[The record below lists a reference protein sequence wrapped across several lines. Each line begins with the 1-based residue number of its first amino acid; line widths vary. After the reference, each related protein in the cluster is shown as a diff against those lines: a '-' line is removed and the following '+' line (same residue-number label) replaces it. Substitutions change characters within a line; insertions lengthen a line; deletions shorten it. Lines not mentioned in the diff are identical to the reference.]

1 MSIYL
6 SGLLWVVGAAAAGAG
21 SAYLVRRFGLDEGRP
36 DNNDAAGQVF
46 TIVSGLQA
54 VIVAFVLISQFD
66 AVDAARDGAFKE
78 ANAAVAASWAA
89 DALPEPTR
97 GEVREQAS
105 AYART
110 VQDVEWPQMRDGK
123 TVDSEGW
130 AQLDRLRDTVA
141 GAEIPDG
148 DDWATDRKTESANQ
162 LWEVYQARQERIT
175 GAAQSGLGVV
185 LWFVLILG
193 SVVTT
198 LLPNL
203 FGGTRPITH
212 IIIVSTLAGTITL
225 LLFAI
230 YQLQNPYAGGTKI
243 EPDAFHWAL
252 DRLR

>member
-1 MSIYL
+1 MNIYL
-6 SGLLWVVGAAAAGAG
+6 SGVLWVAGAAVVGAGT
-21 SAYLVRRFGLDEGRP
+21 AYLVRRFGLDEGRP

-46 TIVSGLQA
+46 TIISGLQA
-54 VIVAFVLISQFD
+54 VMLAFILISQFD

-97 GEVREQAS
+97 TEVREQAA

-110 VQDVEWPQMRDGK
+110 VQDVEWPQMRAG
-123 TVDSEGW
+123 TAVDSDGW
-130 AQLDRLRDTVA
+130 AQLARLRDTVSDA
-141 GAEIPDG
+141 QIPDG
-148 DDWATDRKTESANQ
+148 DDWATDRKTTAANQ
-162 LWEVYQARQERIT
+162 LWDVYQARQERIT
-175 GAAQSGLGVV
+175 GAAQHGLGAV

-193 SVVTT
+193 SVVTI

-230 YQLQNPYAGGTKI
+230 YQLQNPYGGGTKI